1 MLSLVEKYSA
11 EIATDTG
18 DTDEGV
24 VALEY
29 VIVAAALVLALGAL
43 WTAFGSALSARLQ
56 EIVESI

>member
-11 EIATDTG
+11 EITDTG

-43 WTAFGSALSARLQ
+43 WTAFGNALSARLQ